1 MNTMEEAL
9 ERCLDKMNTNFIS
22 NFLSGQG
29 VNLDKFYSHINFA
42 NLSGSIIKNNVYPN
56 EIQFGSNI
64 SGNFI
69 FNEYHPA
76 IFTSCYKYNNF
87 TGSGLFDGNNSL
99 KLNQKL
105 DSGQMIIL
113 VHYDN
118 KINNNYLNT
127 NLIGK
132 NKVLFDFSSSPSGS
146 DQFSYS
152 VSLTDKNDMLIEFS
166 GQKSGSVEYKKSFLK
181 DSLPDKNIICLSLK
195 NNSIDLFQLDINMNT
210 YTSNTL
216 KIDQNYNNIIKEV
229 YVGNKFNFVKSNHT
243 GFSGVLNDVIIINQ
257 TLDENQLLGLTKII
271 VQTGEFY
278 SGINFA
284 PDPYKI
290 YYSGV
295 VNPTGIIGTGIIRYD
310 RVIQE
315 TLSINCGG
323 SSNCNIYASSGV
335 TGFITGYKVEYSAQ
349 EQVSQDNIN
358 QKIYP
363 IYNSN
368 LFNNYSDYNI
378 KDLLTN
384 SGDIYEAQAYNDNVN
399 LDIYTGSGLNYLPD
413 DLNYIFYNGKIIKD
427 FMTGINYLKISGA
440 KQMVSISGSQQ
451 AKANGLYIESGV
463 YDFPVV
469 VTKKTLYA
477 SISQNNYFIRW
488 TSTSGWTIVGDNM
501 PIYGSSSNA
510 NSPDE
515 IAKSSWSSYS
525 GYTNMP
531 NVVKYQY
538 INVVKKLNSKS
549 LYFPN
554 YIVNKYIS
562 NTGIDL
568 SYFNQF
574 NVFLD
579 GLKLIENK
587 DYGKIDNSIYF
598 NFDINNKNL
607 FILEDYYSQ
616 KVTGYDIDHNFKIY
630 PQKHL
635 LWINGLLKIDGIDY
649 NNQKYNLNGGYFNN
663 IERSDIQ
670 IFMR

>member
-1 MNTMEEAL
+1 
-9 ERCLDKMNTNFIS
+9 
-22 NFLSGQG
+22 
-29 VNLDKFYSHINFA
+29 
-42 NLSGSIIKNNVYPN
+42 
-56 EIQFGSNI
+56 
-64 SGNFI
+64 
-69 FNEYHPA
+69 
-76 IFTSCYKYNNF
+76 
-87 TGSGLFDGNNSL
+87 
-99 KLNQKL
+99 
-105 DSGQMIIL
+105 
-113 VHYDN
+113 
-118 KINNNYLNT
+118 
-127 NLIGK
+127 
-132 NKVLFDFSSSPSGS
+132 
-146 DQFSYS
+146 
-152 VSLTDKNDMLIEFS
+152 
-166 GQKSGSVEYKKSFLK
+166 
-181 DSLPDKNIICLSLK
+181 
-195 NNSIDLFQLDINMNT
+195 
-210 YTSNTL
+210 
-216 KIDQNYNNIIKEV
+216 
-229 YVGNKFNFVKSNHT
+229 
-243 GFSGVLNDVIIINQ
+243 
-257 TLDENQLLGLTKII
+257 
-271 VQTGEFY
+271 
-278 SGINFA
+278 
-284 PDPYKI
+284 
-290 YYSGV
+290 
-295 VNPTGIIGTGIIRYD
+295 
-310 RVIQE
+310 
-315 TLSINCGG
+315 
-323 SSNCNIYASSGV
+323 
-335 TGFITGYKVEYSAQ
+335 
-349 EQVSQDNIN
+349 
-358 QKIYP
+358 
-363 IYNSN
+363 
-368 LFNNYSDYNI
+368 
-378 KDLLTN
+378 
-384 SGDIYEAQAYNDNVN
+384 
-399 LDIYTGSGLNYLPD
+399 LNYLPD

-451 AKANGLYIESGV
+451 AKANGLYVESGV

-531 NVVKYQY
+531 SIVKYQY

-587 DYGKIDNSIYF
+587 DYGKINNSIYF